1 MSRGSNNSLGKESIE
16 GHFRHPLDED
26 SLDIDRNTVDPIL
39 PGMVEQREGSEF
51 RCEHGRVIR
60 AVQDAHPTILL
71 VDLGVSEKPV
81 GHSGSMAKEV
91 ANGD

>member
-16 GHFRHPLDED
+16 GHFRHPLNED
-26 SLDIDRNTVDPIL
+26 TLDIDRNTVDPIL
-39 PGMVEQREGSEF
+39 TGMVGGGSEF
-51 RCEHGRVIR
+51 RFEHGRVIR

-81 GHSGSMAKEV
+81 GHSGRMAKEV